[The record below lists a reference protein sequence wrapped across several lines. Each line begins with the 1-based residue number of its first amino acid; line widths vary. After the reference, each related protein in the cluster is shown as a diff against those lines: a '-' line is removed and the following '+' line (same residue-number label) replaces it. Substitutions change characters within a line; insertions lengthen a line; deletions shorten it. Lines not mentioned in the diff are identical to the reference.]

1 MQNKTLKLL
10 IEKYYYVIIGLFFL
24 TIFVVNYFVKV
35 IPSDYSGY
43 LLLIAFTSF
52 TVFKDIKRT
61 SKLKSFLLIAVPFLI
76 VILIIL
82 ACGNGIWHSV
92 LKWELKNNIL
102 INLNDIFSKIP
113 FNNASFA
120 RIFQPT
126 WLTIYMSV
134 VYNTGF
140 VLAVLIPLY
149 RASLSID
156 LKKMLQ
162 YTLATHI
169 FQVFLITPFYFVFY
183 LQEVWVV
190 NGHPDILVRNLIG
203 AEILETTLNCLPS
216 MHTSIAFAVFLLVI
230 REKDKIFKVV
240 WGFYCLSIIY
250 STMYL
255 EIHWVLDI
263 FAGLLF
269 GYFSVK
275 LTDFVLKKSKA
286 FKLSRYLISFL
297 Q

>member
-92 LKWELKNNIL
+92 LKLELKNNIL

-255 EIHWVLDI
+255 EIHWVIDI